1 MVEQQS
7 LTGSAAAGVR
17 ALTVNDTVAQDYF
30 ASSSVLDDLALA
42 AAWLHRATGDPFYL
56 GAAQQH
62 LQQHLEREA
71 WQGLAAEPRYFL
83 ANWDNAQWP
92 AAALLAELTGQQQY
106 HDLVREFLRAWQS
119 SKVPAV
125 LRPSDQDLLQQL
137 AALRAEASTRAL
149 TTGAPTAPAAQ
160 LLRDVTTGATYIPLS
175 AECTPAINATAAALV
190 ARNASASFLDRY
202 VAFEQECS
210 NGLDDDCDG
219 LVDSEDPDCPFQPV
233 AYTPQQLAWTPGEP
247 LPSAAGAALLILA
260 YARSAG
266 AAGRLSGSQRRSL
279 QCWALGQA
287 YYMLGATG
295 GQLRG
300 GGG

>member
-1 MVEQQS
+1 VSRKTFGLLQRGLQQIRATVGALLVEARLDS
-7 LTGSAAAGVR
+7 PRLS
-17 ALTVNDTVAQDYF
+17 AQDN
-30 ASSSVLDDLALA
+30 VLVGALA
-42 AAWLHRATGDPFYL
+42 RPGLPAWRSWARLYP
-56 GAAQQH
+56 
-62 LQQHLEREA
+62 
-71 WQGLAAEPRYFL
+71 
-83 ANWDNAQWP
+83 
-92 AAALLAELTGQQQY
+92 
-106 HDLVREFLRAWQS
+106 
-119 SKVPAV
+119 
-125 LRPSDQDLLQQL
+125 

-160 LLRDVTTGATYIPLS
+160 LLRDITTGATYIPLS

-247 LPSAAGAALLILA
+247 LPSAAGAALLSLA